1 MNTAIKVAVVW
12 LVGFMVC
19 FLAPII
25 LFSTLII
32 PQTVGAII
40 SVCILSVA
48 LGSIVAVICGAIC
61 LNLIEDDLK

>member
-1 MNTAIKVAVVW
+1 MSTTIKIGVVW
-12 LVGFMVC
+12 LVGFMIS

-32 PQTVGAII
+32 PKTVGAMI
-40 SVCILSVA
+40 SVFILSAA

-61 LNLIEDDLK
+61 LDVIEDK